1 MLKKERLM
9 SIMEMIDRD
18 EIITVSDL
26 VESLGVSDM
35 TVRRDLDELAEAGKL
50 VRIHG
55 GAQKI
60 AVSGKE
66 ELSRNEKCELHGK
79 EKQSVA
85 RKAASLIEPGET
97 IYVGPG
103 TTNELIAEYVD
114 NVSSL
119 RVVTN
124 SLPVFERWN
133 GKDGVEVI
141 MIGGTYRAKSGAF
154 VGGLTNSAI
163 KDLKFA
169 RAFVGVN
176 GIHDDRMM
184 TANAEEGMTQLAA
197 LNNAGLKFA
206 VCDYHKLN
214 RDDFYCFY
222 SLYNMDAM
230 ITNGQLGRDSL
241 RHYQEY
247 TKMII
252 AEDS

>member
-9 SIMEMIDRD
+9 NIMKMVERD
-18 EIITVSDL
+18 EIVTVSDL
-26 VESLGVSDM
+26 VDSLGVSDM
-35 TVRRDLDELAEAGKL
+35 TVRRDLDELAGAGRL

-55 GAQKI
+55 GAQQI
-60 AVSGKE
+60 AGNDRK
-66 ELSRNEKCELHGK
+66 ELSRSEKRELHED
-79 EKQSVA
+79 EKLSVA

-114 NVSSL
+114 DVSSL

-133 GKDGVEVI
+133 AKNGVEVI

-154 VGGLTNSAI
+154 VGGLANSAI
-163 KDLKFA
+163 ENLKFA
-169 RAFVGVN
+169 KAFVGAN

-222 SLYNMDAM
+222 SLYNLDAL
-230 ITNGQLGRDSL
+230 ITNGQAGRGSL

-247 TKMII
+247 TKII
-252 AEDS
+252 TAENS